1 MSFLTA
7 NESQRKRGNHHT
19 SFQIN
24 FRVSSTNFRHRHWCN
39 SDHISKLDTTFRWQQ
54 VSKQKWIIEARGL
67 ETSMK
72 NTMPFSEIGTSAKIL
87 RWLTPSEGG
96 LLDSLALAWNLWKTW
111 IPVCCF
117 FSSRYGISSYC
128 GFPLL
133 QPVIAL
139 EFFQHR
145 ILRSKYL
152 NFFRRILHRFHFGH
166 FRKVSEVTAS
176 CRGLVWIMGQEKLL
190 TWSVSEGGEITV
202 VTCVLFRFIL
212 SSWTQN
218 IRILHCQDVFPL
230 QIGGNDTGPTFP
242 TGWSGLFLCQRTWRA
257 GKSKH

>member
-1 MSFLTA
+1 MCLFLTA

-54 VSKQKWIIEARGL
+54 VSKQKWIIEARCL

-87 RWLTPSEGG
+87 RWLTPSEGE
-96 LLDSLALAWNLWKTW
+96 LLDSLALAWNLWGTW

-117 FSSRYGISSYC
+117 LSSRYGISSYC

-152 NFFRRILHRFHFGH
+152 NFLKEFFIVFISDIFGK
-166 FRKVSEVTAS
+166 FRKSQQAAE
-176 CRGLVWIMGQEKLL
+176 
-190 TWSVSEGGEITV
+190 
-202 VTCVLFRFIL
+202 
-212 SSWTQN
+212 
-218 IRILHCQDVFPL
+218 D
-230 QIGGNDTGPTFP
+230 
-242 TGWSGLFLCQRTWRA
+242 
-257 GKSKH
+257 